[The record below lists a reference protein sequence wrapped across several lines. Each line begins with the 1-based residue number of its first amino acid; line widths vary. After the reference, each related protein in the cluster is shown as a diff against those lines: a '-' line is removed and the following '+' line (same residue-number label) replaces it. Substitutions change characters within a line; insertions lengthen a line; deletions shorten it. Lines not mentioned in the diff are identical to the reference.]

1 MVASKKFIPSLFTI
15 LNAFCGF
22 MSAVAASNSEF
33 NNAVYFIFFAVIF
46 DMLDGMVARILKT
59 SSDFGVELDSL
70 SDVISFGFAPS
81 FLLYNFFFKDYGE
94 AGLAISA
101 MIMAFSAIRLAR
113 FNVDLVGFNKDV
125 FFGLPTPMAALTV
138 CSYIMFVHGKML
150 NDETS
155 RAFIFVVTIGIS
167 LLMVSK
173 IRFAAI
179 PALSM
184 KTIKTRKLTFI
195 LIILGFILSVLTKGK
210 AIFPISIVYI
220 LSGFIMTIADIKG
233 RKRQPRNI

>member
-150 NDETS
+150 DDETS
-155 RAFIFVVTIGIS
+155 RTFIFVVTIGIS

-184 KTIKTRKLTFI
+184 KTIKTRKYTYI

>member
-22 MSAVAASNSEF
+22 MSAIAASNSEF
-33 NNAVYFIFFAVIF
+33 DKAVYFIFFAALF

-81 FLLYNFFFKDYGE
+81 FLLYNFFFKDYNE

-125 FFGLPTPMAALTV
+125 FFGLPTPMAALSV
-138 CSYIMFVHGKML
+138 CSYVMFVHGKML
-150 NDETS
+150 DEETS
-155 RAFIFVVTIGIS
+155 KVFIFIVTIGIS
-167 LLMVSK
+167 LIMVSK

-179 PALSM
+179 PSVSI
-184 KTIKTRKLTFI
+184 KTIKTRKYTFI
-195 LIILGFILSVLTKGK
+195 LIIFGFIISVLTKGK

-220 LSGFIMTIADIKG
+220 FSGFIMTIADIKG
-233 RKRQPRNI
+233 RKRQSGNI